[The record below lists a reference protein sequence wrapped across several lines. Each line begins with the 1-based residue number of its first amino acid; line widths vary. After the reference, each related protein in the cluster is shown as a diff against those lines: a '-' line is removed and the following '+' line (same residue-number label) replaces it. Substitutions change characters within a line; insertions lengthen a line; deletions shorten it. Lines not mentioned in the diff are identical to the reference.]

1 MPKRED
7 EFYRRGR
14 DDLRYCPH
22 CKRWYT
28 LKQWETHTHN
38 PKNSWKST
46 ADAEERGVI
55 RWAGNKFV
63 STREVK
69 DEFLEHHERIDP
81 WLDSRIRKQKQRKRL
96 KIACLVT
103 LLIGLYALISFLV
116 WYFLN

>member
-14 DDLRYCPH
+14 DELRYCPH

-38 PKNSWKST
+38 PKNSWTST

-63 STREVK
+63 STREAKEREVR

-81 WLDSRIRKQKQRKRL
+81 
-96 KIACLVT
+96 
-103 LLIGLYALISFLV
+103 
-116 WYFLN
+116 